1 MSLSLILKDI
11 LLILYYDIDFKWR
24 EVTQRVA
31 LILRNNYYIVL
42 YHGVAETVAQIFMKK
57 YQRTSVR

>member
-1 MSLSLILKDI
+1 MNLSLILKDI

-24 EVTQRVA
+24 EVKHPVA

-42 YHGVAETVAQIFMKK
+42 FHGVAKTVAQLFMKRC
-57 YQRTSVR
+57 QLTSER